1 MEHIIHKLKK
11 LNTIEPSPLF
21 REKSRGLVLCVTPRP
36 VIDWKSL
43 VWAGVFSMALL
54 LLVVVKTLTGAGSSP
69 VSLDT
74 DRLKGELRNL
84 SINIQL
90 NEIAYGQRVNQ
101 TIAAAIDEITND
113 QIKHLNKNLLES
125 EDDAINLEES
135 NGSEVDTLLEKVLF

>member
-1 MEHIIHKLKK
+1 MEHIIHKLKNLK
-11 LNTIEPSPLF
+11 AIEPSPLF
-21 REKSRGLVLCVTPRP
+21 REKSRGLVLRIAPRP
-36 VIDWKSL
+36 VIDWQSL
-43 VWAGVFSMALL
+43 VWAGVFGMTLL
-54 LLVVVKTLTGAGSSP
+54 VLVVVKMVSTAGTSP

-125 EDDAINLEES
+125 EGDAINLEES